1 VADGLIKVRAEWRQL
16 LRPGILIVSGK
27 GGTGKSTVAAA
38 LASAAAAAGA
48 SVLLA
53 EVEGRAEIA
62 RTLGIA
68 EPGYAIAPTGL
79 GFDAI
84 SITPMDAVFDYLR
97 RYYGIDR
104 LGRPLLRSGGIEQIV
119 QGAPGFRDL
128 LVTGKIYE
136 LARARA
142 GDPDAK
148 DPVHDLVIVDA
159 PPTGQLV
166 PFLSAAET
174 FASLV
179 GVGPMK
185 RRATNVAA
193 MLRTR
198 GRVAIVANAAEMS
211 VAETLEAVPSVRDL
225 GIEVAAIVVNRV
237 APEVY
242 PRGLSR
248 LGASMT
254 PEQVAAVAGRSGL
267 KLRSGDAQW
276 LVDQAVDAARRRRS
290 TTREINRLRAAA
302 RLLEFPEAVGAAPR
316 IADLLAKTVMQREP
330 DSAGERSGNAVRAP
344 HPRTASAKVDSRHPA
359 PHLATGS
366 LEQAVTD
373 ARIVVVCGSG
383 GVGKTTIS
391 AAIALHAAA
400 SGTRT
405 VLLTVDPARRLA
417 TALRLPTTAGDRI
430 TIRVAPGR
438 AMEVMQLDTR
448 RTFDELVERFAS
460 EDAQRERIFG
470 NRFYRRMADTLGGTH
485 EYMAMEKLHQLADEE
500 GHEAIVIDTP
510 PTRSA
515 LSFLDAPKR
524 LTDFLGGR
532 FLRVMV
538 RPAAAAGRLTLSA
551 ARLGARAMLRTV
563 GRLVGAETLADT
575 IEFLAA
581 FEGLYGGF
589 AERAKGVTEL
599 LSSNECAFVLVA
611 SPDTGSLAEASA
623 FLERLRA
630 GGMNAAAVVLNRFD
644 PAPPDDGVTDPL
656 EGAVAAIV
664 RLENGDDQ
672 ERAVAA
678 ILRSGAETGARR
690 RAAFQTVAAFAAA
703 EPAVA
708 LVPVP
713 DLGPDVHDVRGLG
726 RVAERLF
733 VPNP

>member
-1 VADGLIKVRAEWRQL
+1 MANGPKGPVKVGAEWQRI

-27 GGTGKSTVAAA
+27 GGTGKTTIAAA
-38 LASAAAAAGA
+38 LATAASAAGA

-53 EVEGRAEIA
+53 EVEGRGEIG
-62 RTLGIA
+62 RTLGIP
-68 EPGYAIAPTGL
+68 EPGYAIASTGL

-119 QGAPGFRDL
+119 HGAPGFRDL

-148 DPVHDLVIVDA
+148 DPLHDLVIVDA

-198 GRVAIVANAAEMS
+198 ARVVIVAQAAEMS
-211 VAETLEAVPSVRDL
+211 VAETLEAVPSIRRL
-225 GIEVAAIVVNRV
+225 GVEVAAVVVNRV
-237 APEVY
+237 APEVF

-248 LGASMT
+248 RGAAME
-254 PEQVAAVAGRSGL
+254 PDHVAAVAARNGL
-267 KLRSGDAQW
+267 NLRPEEARW
-276 LVDQAVDAARRRRS
+276 LVDAAADAAHRRRAAV
-290 TTREINRLRAAA
+290 REIGRLRGTAP
-302 RLLEFPEAVGAAPR
+302 LLELPDVPETGA
-316 IADLLAKTVMQREP
+316 DV
-330 DSAGERSGNAVRAP
+330 VR
-344 HPRTASAKVDSRHPA
+344 
-359 PHLATGS
+359 HLAGS
-366 LEQAVTD
+366 TDGRNANSRPVTQPYQSRTPASSPAQGRAMAIDSPPLDEALRD
-373 ARIVVVCGSG
+373 AAIVVVCGSG

-391 AAIALHAAA
+391 AAIALHAAE
-400 SGTRT
+400 SGRRT

-417 TALRLPTTAGDRI
+417 TALRLPTEAGDRA
-430 TIRVAPGR
+430 TIRVAHGQR
-438 AMEVMQLDTR
+438 MEVLQLDTR
-448 RTFDELVERFAS
+448 RTFDELVDRFAS
-460 EDAQRERIFG
+460 EDAQRERILA
-470 NRFYRRMADTLGGTH
+470 NPFYRRMADTLGGTH
-485 EYMAMEKLHQLADEE
+485 EYMAMEKLHQLAGEDR
-500 GHEAIVIDTP
+500 HDAIVIDTP

-515 LSFLDAPKR
+515 LSFLDAPQR

-575 IEFLAA
+575 VEFLAA

-589 AERAKGVTEL
+589 AERAKRVMDL
-599 LSSNECAFVLVA
+599 LASDSCVFVLVA
-611 SPDTGSLAEASA
+611 APSPGSLDEAGA

-630 GGMNAAAVVLNRFD
+630 GGMRAAAVVLNRYD
-644 PAPPDDGVTDPL
+644 PTPPPDGVASTVGRAETPIERL
-656 EGAVAAIV
+656 ERGEPDERAAGAIIRSGAVAA
-664 RLENGDDQ
+664 
-672 ERAVAA
+672 
-678 ILRSGAETGARR
+678 ARR
-690 RAAFQTVAAFAAA
+690 QADAAAVAAFASAG
-703 EPAVA
+703 PGVA
-708 LVPVP
+708 IIAVP
-713 DLGPDVHDVRGLG
+713 DLGPDVHDVRGLE
-726 RVAERLF
+726 RVADRLF

>member
-1 VADGLIKVRAEWRQL
+1 MGIGHTSVKKEWRRL

-27 GGTGKSTVAAA
+27 GGTGKTTVAAA
-38 LASAAAAAGA
+38 MAIAASASGS

-53 EVEGRAEIA
+53 EVEGRGEIA
-62 RTLGIA
+62 RTLGVA
-68 EPGYAIAPTGL
+68 QPGYAITPTGL

-84 SITPMDAVFDYLR
+84 SITAIDAVFDYLR
-97 RYYGIDR
+97 RYHGIDR

-119 QGAPGFRDL
+119 NGAPGFRDL

-142 GDPDAK
+142 GDPDAR

-159 PPTGQLV
+159 PPTGQLA

-185 RRATNVAA
+185 RRAMSVAGMIRSRA
-193 MLRTR
+193 
-198 GRVAIVANAAEMS
+198 RVAIVANPAEMA
-211 VAETLEAVPSVRDL
+211 VAETLEAVPSVRRL
-225 GIEVAAIVVNRV
+225 GVEVAAIVINRV
-237 APEVY
+237 PPDIF
-242 PRGLSR
+242 PRGLAR
-248 LGASMT
+248 LGAAMG
-254 PEQVAAVAGRSGL
+254 PERLAAVATEWGL
-267 KLRSGDAQW
+267 ALEPADAQW
-276 LVDQAVDAARRRRS
+276 MVDAAADARHVRRAAL
-290 TTREINRLRAAA
+290 REMGRLR
-302 RLLEFPEAVGAAPR
+302 GAAPLLELHETDGVTR
-316 IADLLAKTVMQREP
+316 DVARDLADAITDRDADPAADSTVKEP
-330 DSAGERSGNAVRAP
+330 YQSTAP
-344 HPRTASAKVDSRHPA
+344 TAKVDGSFVSA
-359 PHLATGS
+359 SLAEPIG
-366 LEQAVTD
+366 D

-391 AAIALHAAA
+391 AAVAIHAAA
-400 SGTRT
+400 SGRRT

-417 TALRLPTTAGDRI
+417 TALRLPTESGDRAL
-430 TIRVAPGR
+430 IRVAPGQR
-438 AMEVMQLDTR
+438 LEVLQLDTR

-460 EDAQRERIFG
+460 EETQRERIFG
-470 NRFYRRMADTLGGTH
+470 NPFYRRMADTLGGTH

-500 GHEAIVIDTP
+500 GHDAIVIDTP

-538 RPAAAAGRLTLSA
+538 RPAAAAGRLTISA

-563 GRLVGAETLADT
+563 GRLIGAETLADT

-589 AERAKGVTEL
+589 AERAEGVMDL
-599 LSSNECAFVLVA
+599 LASEASAFVLVA
-611 SPDTGSLAEASA
+611 SPATGSLDEAGV
-623 FLERLRA
+623 FLDRLRA
-630 GGMNAAAVVLNRFD
+630 RGMYPAAIVLNRFD
-644 PAPPDDGVTDPL
+644 PAKPPAGVDRLLADAGSSIAAL
-656 EGAVAAIV
+656 ESGDREERTAAAI
-664 RLENGDDQ
+664 
-672 ERAVAA
+672 
-678 ILRSGAETGARR
+678 IRSGLRAAARR
-690 RAAFQTVAAFAAA
+690 HADMGAVAAFAATD
-703 EPAVA
+703 PGIA

-726 RVAERLF
+726 RVADRLF